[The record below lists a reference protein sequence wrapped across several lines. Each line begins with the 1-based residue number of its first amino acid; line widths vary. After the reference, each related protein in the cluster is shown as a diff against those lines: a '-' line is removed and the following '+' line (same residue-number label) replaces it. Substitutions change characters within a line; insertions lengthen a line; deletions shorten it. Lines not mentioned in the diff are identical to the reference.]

1 MSMHTSYL
9 ELRRELVRLLR
20 AVEEVPVPQKWV
32 QSSLALLVEAFSQD
46 LSHVFMAQA
55 GVAPPRVGPIHPA
68 TWVASRVKSG
78 RYENGKDVVPRVQI
92 LGWNKSRLS
101 LASCTSEDECQES
114 LQSIESFLRIA

>member
-1 MSMHTSYL
+1 MYIDVYVYVSGWVAYL

-32 QSSLALLVEAFSQD
+32 QSSLALLVEA
-46 LSHVFMAQA
+46 

-68 TWVASRVKSG
+68 TWVASRVKL
-78 RYENGKDVVPRVQI
+78 QI

-101 LASCTSEDECQES
+101 LACTSEDECQETLLEEIKS
-114 LQSIESFLRIA
+114 LEVLRSRF